1 MARPYLTALECLVAR
16 ELPGTPGLACKH
28 FFSGAALYSNSS
40 ICASLTPVG
49 IAFKL
54 PEYRCSALIASGRAL
69 PLRYFAMSPVKK
81 GYVLFPNTSSFTA
94 AEVASY
100 FRECVLHANAPDA

>member
-1 MARPYLTALECLVAR
+1 MAQPYLTALEDLVAR
-16 ELPGTPGLACKH
+16 ELPGTPGLVCKH

-54 PEYRCSALIASGRAL
+54 SECRCSALIASGRAL

-81 GYVLFPNTSSFTA
+81 GYVLFPNASSLAA
-94 AEVASY
+94 AEVASH
-100 FRECVLHANAPDA
+100 FRECVSHANAPDA